1 VQNSLDPSPVKHVTV
16 LKNENEALLEEL
28 EKARRRTEEEEQLRK
43 GLEEEIANL
52 KVLIDDSI
60 TTIKASGEEIE
71 RWKSIAEYYQTS
83 CLRCSDT
90 LDQVITVLQDCRSGI
105 PAITMV
111 HEEVGQSPS
120 LT

>member
-1 VQNSLDPSPVKHVTV
+1 MQNSLDPSPVKHVTV